1 MRSRGGFNNNPNVIQ
16 FRTTTKQISLR
27 KSIVLSNKANVLAL
41 AEGTQFFPL
50 RLKRNKHP

>member
-16 FRTTTKQISLR
+16 FRTATKQISLR
-27 KSIVLSNKANVLAL
+27 KSIVLSNKANVLAF

-50 RLKRNKHP
+50 QLKRNKHL